1 MKSKKGLSLIVVA
14 LIAII
19 VILFQFI
26 NHDGPFGAHQSTEEN
41 QSADLKGK
49 DKVYVE
55 RVVDGDTFLAKKDGE
70 RIKVRMIGM
79 DTPETVKPNTP
90 VQPYGKEAS

>member
-1 MKSKKGLSLIVVA
+1 M
-14 LIAII
+14 
-19 VILFQFI
+19 
-26 NHDGPFGAHQSTEEN
+26 
-41 QSADLKGK
+41 KGK

-79 DTPETVKPNTP
+79 DTPETVKPNTLFNP
-90 VQPYGKEAS
+90 MVKKRQIIVRKS